1 MKILA
6 VDDDHAVRVSL
17 NVMFRKWGDVVLE
30 VAEEAQS
37 AMEMLSKEEYFMM
50 FCDVD
55 MPGMDGLELLKIV
68 REKYPAMPVV
78 MLTGNQDITT
88 PIKAFQSGAMDYL
101 QKPMRTAIVRETID
115 KAFEIVEKEEK
126 ERTGISDVEGFKKMV
141 ENFSPE
147 KMGLTEPGVKTA
159 EFTKLVNILQEKL
172 IHPSKL
178 GKIHNLFLL
187 TKSGIVISNLTTKN
201 VESSD
206 VDIMGG
212 MFSAV
217 KDFMED
223 AVSSDSDSS
232 LNDIQFGDFHIT
244 FSEAAYT
251 DLAVVYVGSL
261 GQEAEDAVTDAL
273 IAFELENMKV
283 LEDWNGDKSLLKN
296 ADQGLEDLFAKIDRS
311 KNA

>member
-55 MPGMDGLELLKIV
+55 MPGMDGLELLEIV

-101 QKPMRTAIVRETID
+101 QKPMRTAMVRETID

-147 KMGLTEPGVKTA
+147 KMGLTEPGVKSA
-159 EFTKLVNILQEKL
+159 EFSKLVNMLQEKL

>member
-55 MPGMDGLELLKIV
+55 MPGMDGLELLEIV

-126 ERTGISDVEGFKKMV
+126 EKTGISDVEGFKKMV

-147 KMGLTEPGVKTA
+147 KMGLTKPGVKTA
-159 EFTKLVNILQEKL
+159 EFTKLVNMLQEKL

-261 GQEAEDAVTDAL
+261 GQEAEDDVTDAL

>member
-17 NVMFRKWGDVVLE
+17 NVMFRKWSDVVLE

-37 AMEMLSKEEYFMM
+37 AMEMLSKEEYLMM

-55 MPGMDGLELLKIV
+55 MPDMDGLELLEIV

-101 QKPMRTAIVRETID
+101 QKPMRTAVVRETID

-126 ERTGISDVEGFKKMV
+126 KRTGISDVEGFKKMV

-147 KMGLTEPGVKTA
+147 KMGLVESGVKTA
-159 EFTKLVNILQEKL
+159 EFSKLVNMLQEKL

-187 TKSGIVISNLTTKN
+187 TKSGIVISNLTTKD
-201 VESSD
+201 VENSD

-223 AVSSDSDSS
+223 AVSSDDNSS
-232 LNDIQFGDFHIT
+232 LDDIQFGDFHIK
-244 FSEAAYT
+244 FGKGAYT
-251 DLAVVYVGSL
+251 DLAVVYVGDL
-261 GQEAEDAVTDAL
+261 DQEAKDEIDDS
-273 IAFELENMKV
+273 IFAFEHENAKV
-283 LEDWNGDKSLLKN
+283 LEDWNGDKNLLQN
-296 ADQGLEDLFAKIDRS
+296 SERCLENLFSKIDRS
-311 KNA
+311 EDA

>member
-17 NVMFRKWGDVVLE
+17 NVMFRKWSDVVLE

-101 QKPMRTAIVRETID
+101 QKPMRTAMVRETID

-126 ERTGISDVEGFKKMV
+126 KRTGISDVEGFKKMV

-147 KMGLTEPGVKTA
+147 KMGLT
-159 EFTKLVNILQEKL
+159 
-172 IHPSKL
+172 
-178 GKIHNLFLL
+178 
-187 TKSGIVISNLTTKN
+187 
-201 VESSD
+201 
-206 VDIMGG
+206 
-212 MFSAV
+212 
-217 KDFMED
+217 
-223 AVSSDSDSS
+223 
-232 LNDIQFGDFHIT
+232 
-244 FSEAAYT
+244 
-251 DLAVVYVGSL
+251 
-261 GQEAEDAVTDAL
+261 
-273 IAFELENMKV
+273 
-283 LEDWNGDKSLLKN
+283 
-296 ADQGLEDLFAKIDRS
+296 
-311 KNA
+311 

>member
-17 NVMFRKWGDVVLE
+17 NVMFRKWSDVVLE

-37 AMEMLSKEEYFMM
+37 AMEMLSKEEYLMM

-55 MPGMDGLELLKIV
+55 MPGMDGLELLEIV
-68 REKYPAMPVV
+68 REEYPAMPVV

-101 QKPMRTAIVRETID
+101 QKPMRTAVVRETID

-141 ENFSPE
+141 ENFSPD
-147 KMGLTEPGVKTA
+147 KMGLAESGVKTA
-159 EFTKLVNILQEKL
+159 EFSKLVNMLQEKL

-187 TKSGIVISNLTTKN
+187 TKSGIVISNLTTKD
-201 VESSD
+201 VEGSD

-232 LNDIQFGDFHIT
+232 LNDIQFGDFHIK
-244 FSEAAYT
+244 FGAGAYT

-261 GQEAEDAVTDAL
+261 GQDAEDAVTDAL
-273 IAFELENMKV
+273 IAFELENMNV

-296 ADQGLEDLFAKIDRS
+296 ADEGLENLFAKIDKS
-311 KNA
+311 KDA

>member
-101 QKPMRTAIVRETID
+101 QKPMRTAMVRETID

-187 TKSGIVISNLTTKN
+187 TKSGIVISNLTTQN

-283 LEDWNGDKSLLKN
+283 LENWNGDKSLLKN
-296 ADQGLEDLFAKIDRS
+296 ADQGLEDLFVKIDRS
-311 KNA
+311 NDA

>member
-55 MPGMDGLELLKIV
+55 MPGMNGLELLEIV

-159 EFTKLVNILQEKL
+159 EFTKLVNMLQEKL

-187 TKSGIVISNLTTKN
+187 TKSGIVISNLTTQN

-244 FSEAAYT
+244 FCEAAYT

-283 LEDWNGDKSLLKN
+283 LENWNGDKSLLKN
-296 ADQGLEDLFAKIDRS
+296 AEQGLEDLFAKIDRS
-311 KNA
+311 KDA

>member
-17 NVMFRKWGDVVLE
+17 KVMFRKWSDVVLE

-37 AMEMLSKEEYFMM
+37 AIEMLSKEKYLMM

-55 MPGMDGLELLKIV
+55 MPGMDGLELLEIV
-68 REKYPAMPVV
+68 REEYPAMPIV

-88 PIKAFQSGAMDYL
+88 PIKAFQGGAMDYL
-101 QKPMRTAIVRETID
+101 QKPMRTAVVRETID

-141 ENFSPE
+141 ANFSPE
-147 KMGLTEPGVKTA
+147 KMGLAESGAKTA
-159 EFTKLVNILQEKL
+159 EFSKLVNMLQEKL

-187 TKSGIVISNLTTKN
+187 TKSGIVISNLTTKD
-201 VESSD
+201 VENSD

-223 AVSSDSDSS
+223 AVSAENDSS
-232 LNDIQFGDFHIT
+232 LNDIQFGDFHIK
-244 FSEAAYT
+244 FGAGAYT
-251 DLAVVYVGSL
+251 DLAVVYVGSF
-261 GQEAEDAVTDAL
+261 GQDAEDAVTDAL
-273 IAFELENMKV
+273 IAFELENMDV

-296 ADQGLEDLFAKIDRS
+296 AEQGLEDLFAKIDRS
-311 KNA
+311 GDV

>member
-37 AMEMLSKEEYFMM
+37 AMEMLSKEEYLMM

-55 MPGMDGLELLKIV
+55 MPGMSGLELLEIV

-126 ERTGISDVEGFKKMV
+126 EKTGISDVEGFKKMV

-147 KMGLTEPGVKTA
+147 KMGLTKPGVKSA
-159 EFTKLVNILQEKL
+159 EFSKLVKMLQEKL

-261 GQEAEDAVTDAL
+261 GQEAEDDVTDAL

-296 ADQGLEDLFAKIDRS
+296 ADRGLEDLFAKIDRS
-311 KNA
+311 KDA

>member
-17 NVMFRKWGDVVLE
+17 KVMFRKWSDVVLE

-37 AMEMLSKEEYFMM
+37 AIEMLSKEKYLMM

-55 MPGMDGLELLKIV
+55 MPGMDGLELLEIV
-68 REKYPAMPVV
+68 REEYPAMPVV

-88 PIKAFQSGAMDYL
+88 PIKAFQGGAMDYL
-101 QKPMRTAIVRETID
+101 QKPMRTAVVRETID

-126 ERTGISDVEGFKKMV
+126 KRTGISDVEGFKKMV

-147 KMGLTEPGVKTA
+147 KMGLAESGAKTA
-159 EFTKLVNILQEKL
+159 EFSKLVNMLQEKL

-187 TKSGIVISNLTTKN
+187 TKSGIVISNLTTKD

-232 LNDIQFGDFHIT
+232 LNDIQFGDFHVT
-244 FSEAAYT
+244 FCEAAYT

-261 GQEAEDAVTDAL
+261 EQEAKDAVTDAL
-273 IAFELENMKV
+273 IAFELENMKI

-296 ADQGLEDLFAKIDRS
+296 ADQSLEDLFAKIDRS
-311 KNA
+311 RDA

>member
-55 MPGMDGLELLKIV
+55 MPGMDGLELLEIV

-159 EFTKLVNILQEKL
+159 EFTKLVNMLQEKL

-311 KNA
+311 KDA

>member
-17 NVMFRKWGDVVLE
+17 NVMFRKWSDVVLE

-55 MPGMDGLELLKIV
+55 MPGMDGLKLLEIV

-101 QKPMRTAIVRETID
+101 QKPMRTAMVRETID

-147 KMGLTEPGVKTA
+147 KMGLTEPGVKSA
-159 EFTKLVNILQEKL
+159 EFSKLVNMLQEKL

-187 TKSGIVISNLTTKN
+187 TKSGIVISNLTTKD

-232 LNDIQFGDFHIT
+232 LNDIQFGDFHVT
-244 FSEAAYT
+244 FCEAAYT

>member
-17 NVMFRKWGDVVLE
+17 NVMFRKWSDVVLE

-55 MPGMDGLELLKIV
+55 MPGMDGLELLEIV

-147 KMGLTEPGVKTA
+147 KMGLTEPGMKSA
-159 EFTKLVNILQEKL
+159 EFSKLVNMLQEKL

-187 TKSGIVISNLTTKN
+187 TKSGIVISNLTTKD

-232 LNDIQFGDFHIT
+232 LNDIQFGDFHVT
-244 FSEAAYT
+244 FCEAAYT

>member
-17 NVMFRKWGDVVLE
+17 NVMFRKWSDVALE

-37 AMEMLSKEEYFMM
+37 AMEMLSKEEYLMM

-55 MPGMDGLELLKIV
+55 MPGMDGLELLEIA

-78 MLTGNQDITT
+78 MLTGNQDIRT
-88 PIKAFQSGAMDYL
+88 PIKAFRSGAMDYL
-101 QKPMRTAIVRETID
+101 QKPMRTAVVRETID

-141 ENFSPE
+141 ANFSPE
-147 KMGLTEPGVKTA
+147 KMGLAESGAKTA
-159 EFTKLVNILQEKL
+159 EFSKLVNMLQEKL

-187 TKSGIVISNLTTKN
+187 TKSGIVISNLATKG

-223 AVSSDSDSS
+223 AVSSENDSS
-232 LNDIQFGDFHIT
+232 LNDIQFGDFHIK
-244 FSEAAYT
+244 FGAGAYT

-261 GQEAEDAVTDAL
+261 GQDAEDAVTDAL

-296 ADQGLEDLFAKIDRS
+296 ANQGLEDLFAKIDKS
-311 KNA
+311 KDV

>member
-17 NVMFRKWGDVVLE
+17 NVMFRKWSDVVLE

-55 MPGMDGLELLKIV
+55 MPGMDGLELLEIV

-101 QKPMRTAIVRETID
+101 QKPMRTAMVRETID

-147 KMGLTEPGVKTA
+147 KMGLTEPGVKSA
-159 EFTKLVNILQEKL
+159 EFSKLVNMLQEKL

-244 FSEAAYT
+244 FCEAAYT

-311 KNA
+311 KDA

>member
-17 NVMFRKWGDVVLE
+17 KVMFRKWSDVVLE

-37 AMEMLSKEEYFMM
+37 AIEMLSKEKYLMM

-55 MPGMDGLELLKIV
+55 MPGMDGLELLEIV
-68 REKYPAMPVV
+68 REEYPAMPVV

-88 PIKAFQSGAMDYL
+88 PIKAFQGGAMDYL
-101 QKPMRTAIVRETID
+101 QKPMRTAIVRKTID

-141 ENFSPE
+141 ANFSPE
-147 KMGLTEPGVKTA
+147 KMGLAESGAKTA
-159 EFTKLVNILQEKL
+159 EFSKLVNMLQEKL

-187 TKSGIVISNLTTKN
+187 TKSGIVISNLTTKD

-223 AVSSDSDSS
+223 AVSAENDSS
-232 LNDIQFGDFHIT
+232 LNDIQFGDFHIK
-244 FSEAAYT
+244 FAAGAYT
-251 DLAVVYVGSL
+251 DLAVVYVGSF
-261 GQEAEDAVTDAL
+261 GQDSEDAVTDAL
-273 IAFELENMKV
+273 IAFELENMNV
-283 LEDWNGDKSLLKN
+283 LENWNGDKSLLKN
-296 ADQGLEDLFAKIDRS
+296 ADQGLEDLFAKIDRRED
-311 KNA
+311 A

>member
-17 NVMFRKWGDVVLE
+17 NVMFRKWSDVVLE

-101 QKPMRTAIVRETID
+101 QKPMRTAMVRETID

-147 KMGLTEPGVKTA
+147 KMGLTEPGVKSA
-159 EFTKLVNILQEKL
+159 EFSKLVNMLQEKL

-187 TKSGIVISNLTTKN
+187 TKSGIVISNLTTKD

-232 LNDIQFGDFHIT
+232 LNDIQFGDFHVT
-244 FSEAAYT
+244 FCEAAYT

-311 KNA
+311 QNA

>member
-37 AMEMLSKEEYFMM
+37 AMEMLSKEQYFRMC
-50 FCDVD
+50 CDVD
-55 MPGMDGLELLKIV
+55 MPGMDARELLESG

-88 PIKAFQSGAMDYL
+88 PIKAFQNGAMDYL

-147 KMGLTEPGVKTA
+147 KMGLTEPGVKSA
-159 EFTKLVNILQEKL
+159 EFSKLVNMLQEKL

-261 GQEAEDAVTDAL
+261 GQEAEDDVTDAL

-296 ADQGLEDLFAKIDRS
+296 ADRGLEDLFAKIDRS
-311 KNA
+311 KDA

>member
-17 NVMFRKWGDVVLE
+17 NVMFRKWSDVVLE

-101 QKPMRTAIVRETID
+101 QKPMRTAMVRETID

-187 TKSGIVISNLTTKN
+187 TKSGIVISNLTTQN

-296 ADQGLEDLFAKIDRS
+296 ADRGLEDLFAKIDRS

>member
-17 NVMFRKWGDVVLE
+17 KVMFRKWADVVLE

-37 AMEMLSKEEYFMM
+37 AIEMLSKEEYLMM

-55 MPGMDGLELLKIV
+55 MPGMDGLELLGIV
-68 REKYPAMPVV
+68 REEYPAMPVV

-88 PIKAFQSGAMDYL
+88 PIKAFRSGAMDYL
-101 QKPMRTAIVRETID
+101 QKPMRTAVVRETID
-115 KAFEIVEKEEK
+115 RAFDIVEKEEK
-126 ERTGISDVEGFKKMV
+126 KRTGISDVEEFKKMV
-141 ENFSPE
+141 ANFSPE
-147 KMGLTEPGVKTA
+147 KMGLVESGVKTA
-159 EFTKLVNILQEKL
+159 EFSRLVNMLQDKL

-178 GKIHNLFLL
+178 GKIHNIFLL

-201 VESSD
+201 VENSD

-223 AVSSDSDSS
+223 AVSASNDSS
-232 LNDIQFGDFHIT
+232 LNDIQFGDFHIK
-244 FSEAAYT
+244 FGAGAYT
-251 DLAVVYVGSL
+251 DMAVVYVGSF
-261 GQEAEDAVTDAL
+261 GQDAEDAMTDVL

-296 ADQGLEDLFAKIDRS
+296 ADRSLEDLFAKIDKS
-311 KNA
+311 TDA

>member
-1 MKILA
+1 
-6 VDDDHAVRVSL
+6 
-17 NVMFRKWGDVVLE
+17 
-30 VAEEAQS
+30 
-37 AMEMLSKEEYFMM
+37 MEMLSKEEYLMM

-55 MPGMDGLELLKIV
+55 MPGMDGLELLEIV
-68 REKYPAMPVV
+68 REEYPAMPVV

-88 PIKAFQSGAMDYL
+88 PIKAFQGGAMDYL
-101 QKPMRTAIVRETID
+101 QKPMRTAVVRETID

-141 ENFSPE
+141 ANFSPE
-147 KMGLTEPGVKTA
+147 KMGLAESGAKTA
-159 EFTKLVNILQEKL
+159 EFSKLVNMLQEKL

-187 TKSGIVISNLTTKN
+187 TKSGIVISNLTTKD

-223 AVSSDSDSS
+223 AVSSENDSS
-232 LNDIQFGDFHIT
+232 LNDIQFGDFHIK
-244 FSEAAYT
+244 FAAGAYT

-261 GQEAEDAVTDAL
+261 GQDAEDAVTDAL
-273 IAFELENMKV
+273 IAFELENMSV

-296 ADQGLEDLFAKIDRS
+296 ANQGLEDLFAKIDRS
-311 KNA
+311 EDA

>member
-55 MPGMDGLELLKIV
+55 MPGMNGLELLEIV

-159 EFTKLVNILQEKL
+159 EFTKLVNMLQEKL

-187 TKSGIVISNLTTKN
+187 TKSGIVISNLTTQN

-296 ADQGLEDLFAKIDRS
+296 ADQSLEDLFAKIDRS
-311 KNA
+311 RDA

>member
-17 NVMFRKWGDVVLE
+17 NVMFRKWSDVVLE

-101 QKPMRTAIVRETID
+101 QKPMRTAMVRETID

-147 KMGLTEPGVKTA
+147 KMGLTEPGVKSA
-159 EFTKLVNILQEKL
+159 EFSKLVNMLQEKL

-187 TKSGIVISNLTTKN
+187 TKSGIVISNLTTKD

-232 LNDIQFGDFHIT
+232 LNDIQFGDFHVT
-244 FSEAAYT
+244 FCEAAYT

>member
-101 QKPMRTAIVRETID
+101 QKPMRTAMVRETID

-147 KMGLTEPGVKTA
+147 KMGLTEPGVKSA
-159 EFTKLVNILQEKL
+159 EFSKLVNMLQEKL

-187 TKSGIVISNLTTKN
+187 TKSGIVISNLTTQN

-296 ADQGLEDLFAKIDRS
+296 ADRGLEDLFAKIDRS

>member
-17 NVMFRKWGDVVLE
+17 NVMFRKWSDVVLE

-55 MPGMDGLELLKIV
+55 MPGMDGLELLEIV

-147 KMGLTEPGVKTA
+147 KMGLTEPGMKSA
-159 EFTKLVNILQEKL
+159 EFSKLVNMLQEKL

-244 FSEAAYT
+244 FCEAAYT

-311 KNA
+311 KDA

>member
-17 NVMFRKWGDVVLE
+17 NVMFRKWSDMVLE

-37 AMEMLSKEEYFMM
+37 AMEMLSKEEYLMM

-55 MPGMDGLELLKIV
+55 MPGMNGLELLEIV

-101 QKPMRTAIVRETID
+101 QKPMRTAIVRKTID
-115 KAFEIVEKEEK
+115 KALEIVEKEEK

-141 ENFSPE
+141 ANFSPDR
-147 KMGLTEPGVKTA
+147 MGLSESGVKTA
-159 EFTKLVNILQEKL
+159 EFSKLVNMLQDKL

-261 GQEAEDAVTDAL
+261 EQEAEDAVTDAL
-273 IAFELENMKV
+273 IAFELENMKI

-311 KNA
+311 EDA